1 MLVDA
6 SYTANGKLLLTS
18 EYFILDGAKGLALPT
33 KYHQKLV
40 LQTIQSEILE
50 WKSYD
55 ENGEIW
61 FYCNFD
67 KHLNLIDYSDIEV
80 SEMLRKILKTAS
92 ELNNFKSIYGVKAS
106 TYLNF
111 NRHWGLGTS
120 STLISLIAQWFDIN
134 PYQLLEQTFGGSGYD
149 IACAT
154 AYKPILFSKNECNEI
169 KVELCNFNPPFKN
182 QLYFVYLNQKQN
194 SRTAIQYY
202 KQTKIEDRQAI
213 IQQLNELTKIIS
225 NTTDKFEFD
234 KCLIQHENIIS
245 RFLSLE
251 KVQDKY
257 FSDFNGVVK
266 SLGAWGGDF
275 VLVSNDL
282 DMDYVKKYFQ
292 SKGYNNIISFNDMI
306 QD

>member
-1 MLVDA
+1 
-6 SYTANGKLLLTS
+6 
-18 EYFILDGAKGLALPT
+18 
-33 KYHQKLV
+33 
-40 LQTIQSEILE
+40 
-50 WKSYD
+50 
-55 ENGEIW
+55 
-61 FYCNFD
+61 
-67 KHLNLIDYSDIEV
+67 
-80 SEMLRKILKTAS
+80 
-92 ELNNFKSIYGVKAS
+92 
-106 TYLNF
+106 
-111 NRHWGLGTS
+111 
-120 STLISLIAQWFDIN
+120 
-134 PYQLLEQTFGGSGYD
+134 
-149 IACAT
+149 
-154 AYKPILFSKNECNEI
+154 
-169 KVELCNFNPPFKN
+169 PFKN

>member
-67 KHLNLIDYSDIEV
+67 KHFKLIDYSDIEV

-154 AYKPILFSKNECNEI
+154 AYKPIK
-169 KVELCNFNPPFKN
+169 
-182 QLYFVYLNQKQN
+182 
-194 SRTAIQYY
+194 
-202 KQTKIEDRQAI
+202 
-213 IQQLNELTKIIS
+213 
-225 NTTDKFEFD
+225 
-234 KCLIQHENIIS
+234 
-245 RFLSLE
+245 
-251 KVQDKY
+251 
-257 FSDFNGVVK
+257 
-266 SLGAWGGDF
+266 
-275 VLVSNDL
+275 
-282 DMDYVKKYFQ
+282 
-292 SKGYNNIISFNDMI
+292 
-306 QD
+306 

>member
-67 KHLNLIDYSDIEV
+67 KHFKLIDYSDIEV

-275 VLVSNDL
+275 VLATSTKDHQTTL
-282 DMDYVKKYFQ
+282 SYFKD
-292 SKGYNNIISFNDMI
+292 KGYNTVFLFSDLVK
-306 QD
+306 

>member
-1 MLVDA
+1 MLVDK
-6 SYTANGKLLLTS
+6 SYTANGKLLLTA

-33 KYHQKLV
+33 KYNQKLV
-40 LQTIQSEILE
+40 IQAIQSEILE

-55 ENGEIW
+55 ENGAIW

-67 KHLNLIDYSDIEV
+67 KHLNLIDYSDLEV
-80 SEMLRKILKTAS
+80 AEMLLKILNAALQ
-92 ELNNFKSIYGVKAS
+92 LNSSAKIFRFQAS

-154 AYKPILFSKNECNEI
+154 TQKPIIFYKNELQEPVSEI
-169 KVELCNFNPPFKN
+169 IKFNPLFKN

-225 NTTDKFEFD
+225 RTTDKFEFD
-234 KCLIQHENIIS
+234 KCLIKHENIIS
-245 RFLSLE
+245 SFLSLE
-251 KVQDKY
+251 KVQDKF

-275 VLVSNDL
+275 VLVSCNL
-282 DMDYVKKYFQ
+282 EMGYVKKYFH